1 MASAVTNPAAPRSE
15 RHTRNRVV
23 GLFRDFCNT
32 LGYRNREQAMVQELL
47 TGRMRLV

>member
-15 RHTRNRVV
+15 RHTQNRVV
-23 GLFRDFCNT
+23 DLFRDT
-32 LGYRNREQAMVQELL
+32 LGYRNREQAMVHELL